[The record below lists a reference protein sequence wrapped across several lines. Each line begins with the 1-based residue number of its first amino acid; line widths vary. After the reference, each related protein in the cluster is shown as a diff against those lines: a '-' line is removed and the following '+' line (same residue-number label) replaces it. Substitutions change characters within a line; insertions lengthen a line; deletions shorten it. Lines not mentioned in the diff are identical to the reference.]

1 MNTYVV
7 PFCNS
12 ENEIWIDKY
21 QSRSLAAVQ
30 DRIIDEYTKLWDL
43 EVSADWKEFVE
54 QLSSIDVVV
63 GMPEDIDSL

>member
-12 ENEIWIDKY
+12 KNEIWIDKY

-43 EVSADWKEFVE
+43 EVSADWEEFVE

>member
-43 EVSADWKEFVE
+43 EVSADWEEFVE

-63 GMPEDIDSL
+63 GMPEGIDSL

>member
-30 DRIIDEYTKLWDL
+30 DRIIDEYTKLRDL
-43 EVSADWKEFVE
+43 EVSADWEEFVE

>member
-43 EVSADWKEFVE
+43 EVSADWEDFVE